1 MLVLEFM
8 FANSDEPLTKVS
20 QNRLT
25 HVTKVSQTWLTHGI
39 VIDKSIP
46 KVTKVSQT
54 WLTHGIVVD
63 KSIPKVTKVSQ
74 TWLTHGTVVA
84 KPFFHRLVDPSP
96 CLPEK
101 GKQVDGDL
109 VRSSLVFNHLARK
122 LRTRRGGARWFSIL
136 RDRFQAS
143 ERGFRR
149 ASNWG
154 CSGHSAAGR
163 KARPD

>member
-25 HVTKVSQTWLTHGI
+25 HG
-39 VIDKSIP
+39 
-46 KVTKVSQT
+46 TKVSQT

-136 RDRFQAS
+136 RDRGPAS
-143 ERGFRR
+143 ERGFRK

-154 CSGHSAAGR
+154 FSGQRLGGRRDQTKAGGR
-163 KARPD
+163 LQLGLHGARSPHTTSR